1 MMARLRVP
9 PDAVADGEVSIEGP
23 ELRHLR
29 TFRLRAGDELV
40 VFDGSGAEYAV
51 HLTEVGHRR
60 ARGTVRHVEHP
71 AREPSVHLVLA
82 PAVLKGPRMDMLVEK
97 ATELGVARLAPV
109 LTERVVARGE
119 HRERWERIAAAAA
132 KQCGRTRLPVV
143 EAPRSLAARLAEPE
157 PALRVVAWEAERHAR
172 ITDLP
177 AAAAS
182 ALLVT
187 GPEGG
192 FSAGEIALARAH
204 ACRLIGLG
212 ARILRAETAVIV
224 ATALCLQRWDTT

>member
-1 MMARLRVP
+1 MARLRIP
-9 PDAVADGEVSIEGP
+9 PDAVADGRVSIDGP

-29 TFRLRAGDELV
+29 TFRLRAGAELV
-40 VFDGSGAEYAV
+40 VFDGSGAEYTV
-51 HLTEVGHRR
+51 RLSEVGRHR
-60 ARGTVRHVEHP
+60 ALATVLRVERP
-71 AREPSVHLVLA
+71 EREASVHIVLA
-82 PAVLKGPRMDMLVEK
+82 PALLKGPRMDTLVEK

-119 HRERWERIAAAAA
+119 HRERWERIVAAAA

-143 EAPRSLAARLAEPE
+143 AAPCPLADRLAESG
-157 PALRVVAWEAERHAR
+157 PALRLVAWEAERTTR

-177 AAAAS
+177 VTVDA

-192 FSAGEIALARAH
+192 FTTDEIDLARARD
-204 ACRLIGLG
+204 CRLVGLG
-212 ARILRAETAVIV
+212 ARVLRAETAAIV
-224 ATALCLQRWDTT
+224 AVALCLQRWDAT